1 MQKTLFSAHLT
12 FCWSGMRVLHDQA
25 EAIDAEA
32 QMHVG
37 LLDNLDR
44 DVSTVSMDLDGL
56 TKATER
62 LRKGVGNSTC
72 RLYVIIAAELFVL
85 VTLLML
91 A

>member
-1 MQKTLFSAHLT
+1 
-12 FCWSGMRVLHDQA
+12 
-25 EAIDAEA
+25 
-32 QMHVG
+32 
-37 LLDNLDR
+37 
-44 DVSTVSMDLDGL
+44 MDLDGL